1 MGARAKRG
9 GVWRAR
15 EIVPRLPVTGL
26 DGNHPN
32 SASRNVNEM
41 SACKHLLACFS
52 ALLLMNTA
60 PEFTG

>member
-1 MGARAKRG
+1 MGARAKCE

-32 SASRNVNEM
+32 SASRNVNKM
-41 SACKHLLACFS
+41 SACKH
-52 ALLLMNTA
+52 
-60 PEFTG
+60 